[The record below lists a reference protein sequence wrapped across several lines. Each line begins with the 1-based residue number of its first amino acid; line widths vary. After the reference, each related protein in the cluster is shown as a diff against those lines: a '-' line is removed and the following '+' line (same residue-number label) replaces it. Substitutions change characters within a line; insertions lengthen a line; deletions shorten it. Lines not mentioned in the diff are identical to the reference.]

1 MPVIKMPDG
10 KYRQF
15 PDNMTEDQIGDI
27 ILSEFPDAGKGKDPS
42 LKENAISGARTFARS
57 ATLGLSDKASKY
69 GAMLINEIANADDQD
84 KVRFVNNII
93 RENTFRQRDED
104 EAWAKNNPASALAA
118 NIAGGIISP
127 ISKVGS
133 GFVGRGANLIDK
145 AARSA
150 AVGGVT
156 SGIYGAAGSNADNWA
171 GIAGDALNSAG
182 IGAAIGGAAPIVGYG
197 LQKGTKAGLNLIRR
211 STGKLKEIIK
221 KSPLSPLLNRSEGEI
236 EEGIAKLSNGAAD
249 RETLGAAITDGLDDE
264 LAAVNKYQKGLY
276 DKAYSGIDKT
286 APMSTANTEAMLD
299 ELKDEVTPT
308 GQKYLEKI
316 RKNLRIEKHVKDLQ
330 QRDFGGIKPSNLSE
344 NKAFLTTQNK
354 LQGGSLS
361 DINELV
367 NNKVKYN
374 LSERLTDNIDDV
386 TQYLKNAPAEKIKS
400 IKQNDLAGYKKLLD
414 EVINKEKIF
423 NPNFKVNDPMHLIK
437 DSARSK
443 YLHTMHDTLNFPNV
457 SSSGQVDGQLKE
469 YLIKK
474 YNNELGKDIYDTI
487 IKKDNVL
494 DTKFIKDKAADRVA
508 KWLDTSTRH
517 DATGGFNS
525 RVFTGNKANLATPSG
540 DLILPKLQDTVKDK
554 INYKLSGYATDNFDD
569 VAREL
574 KNIKPEL
581 IERLKGLSKDELKTL
596 AQKLADDEIKKGT
609 IKGIRDASKM
619 VAQNRGVYVHTLP
632 NTLSK
637 TDVATEQAVKGQVK
651 EYLIKKY
658 GNEIG
663 ETIYDTVIKKDGIL
677 DTKFVNNK
685 GHDEFVK
692 WLKNAIN
699 RDHQSTV
706 NEGSIVR
713 RPTGNTVNL
722 TTPSMQLRS
731 VSDNT
736 QTVKDKILDT
746 LNANKKVMAYPNI
759 RQLQSLK
766 SEIGGDVMRGTNTLN
781 SSQVGRI
788 YDAIKKD
795 IDKGVGSLG
804 AGALKKADR
813 FYRLQQKDGSITKTL
828 EGLLGAKS
836 DTIRA
841 SKVMNALNEK
851 TANFKV
857 IKALNRALNAEQ
869 IKDEGR
875 ALIRTQRDFNKLSRD
890 GKQFLYGDKLK
901 EAENLFNGALG
912 DRLFKAIDGAL
923 KKSAESNLL
932 TKNISDKTRQK
943 IITAA
948 IIGSLAK

>member
-1 MPVIKMPDG
+1 M
-10 KYRQF
+10 
-15 PDNMTEDQIGDI
+15 
-27 ILSEFPDAGKGKDPS
+27 
-42 LKENAISGARTFARS
+42 
-57 ATLGLSDKASKY
+57 
-69 GAMLINEIANADDQD
+69 
-84 KVRFVNNII
+84 
-93 RENTFRQRDED
+93 
-104 EAWAKNNPASALAA
+104 
-118 NIAGGIISP
+118 
-127 ISKVGS
+127 
-133 GFVGRGANLIDK
+133 
-145 AARSA
+145 
-150 AVGGVT
+150 
-156 SGIYGAAGSNADNWA
+156 
-171 GIAGDALNSAG
+171 
-182 IGAAIGGAAPIVGYG
+182 
-197 LQKGTKAGLNLIRR
+197 IRR

-264 LAAVNKYQKGLY
+264 LAAVNRYQKGLY

-299 ELKDEVTPT
+299 ELKDELTPT

-316 RKNLRIEKHVKDLQ
+316 RKNLRIEKHVKDTTTEKMRSQLKGSTG
-330 QRDFGGIKPSNLSE
+330 DPLGWNTV
-344 NKAFLTTQNK
+344 NLTTTRPASPEN
-354 LQGGSLS
+354 
-361 DINELV
+361 ITELNNIV
-367 NNKVKYN
+367 NNKIHY
-374 LSERLTDNIDDV
+374 
-386 TQYLKNAPAEKIKS
+386 KI
-400 IKQNDLAGYKKLLD
+400 
-414 EVINKEKIF
+414 
-423 NPNFKVNDPMHLIK
+423 
-437 DSARSK
+437 
-443 YLHTMHDTLNFPNV
+443 
-457 SSSGQVDGQLKE
+457 
-469 YLIKK
+469 
-474 YNNELGKDIYDTI
+474 
-487 IKKDNVL
+487 
-494 DTKFIKDKAADRVA
+494 
-508 KWLDTSTRH
+508 
-517 DATGGFNS
+517 
-525 RVFTGNKANLATPSG
+525 ANQS
-540 DLILPKLQDTVKDK
+540 V
-554 INYKLSGYATDNFDD
+554 DNFDD
-569 VAREL
+569 VASHL

-581 IERLKGLSKDELKTL
+581 IERLRNVNNDELKTL

-722 TTPSMQLRS
+722 TTPSMRLKS

-875 ALIRTQRDFNKLSRD
+875 ALIRTQRDFNKLSLD
-890 GKQFLYGDKLK
+890 GKRFLYGDKLK

>member
-1 MPVIKMPDG
+1 
-10 KYRQF
+10 
-15 PDNMTEDQIGDI
+15 
-27 ILSEFPDAGKGKDPS
+27 
-42 LKENAISGARTFARS
+42 
-57 ATLGLSDKASKY
+57 
-69 GAMLINEIANADDQD
+69 
-84 KVRFVNNII
+84 
-93 RENTFRQRDED
+93 
-104 EAWAKNNPASALAA
+104 
-118 NIAGGIISP
+118 
-127 ISKVGS
+127 
-133 GFVGRGANLIDK
+133 
-145 AARSA
+145 
-150 AVGGVT
+150 
-156 SGIYGAAGSNADNWA
+156 
-171 GIAGDALNSAG
+171 
-182 IGAAIGGAAPIVGYG
+182 

-276 DKAYSGIDKT
+276 DKAYSGIEKT

-316 RKNLRIEKHVKDLQ
+316 RKNLRIEKRVKDTTTEKMRSQLKGSTG
-330 QRDFGGIKPSNLSE
+330 DPLGWNTA
-344 NKAFLTTQNK
+344 NLTTTRPASPEN
-354 LQGGSLS
+354 
-361 DINELV
+361 ITELNNIV
-367 NNKVKYN
+367 NNKIHY
-374 LSERLTDNIDDV
+374 
-386 TQYLKNAPAEKIKS
+386 KI
-400 IKQNDLAGYKKLLD
+400 
-414 EVINKEKIF
+414 
-423 NPNFKVNDPMHLIK
+423 
-437 DSARSK
+437 
-443 YLHTMHDTLNFPNV
+443 
-457 SSSGQVDGQLKE
+457 
-469 YLIKK
+469 
-474 YNNELGKDIYDTI
+474 
-487 IKKDNVL
+487 
-494 DTKFIKDKAADRVA
+494 
-508 KWLDTSTRH
+508 
-517 DATGGFNS
+517 
-525 RVFTGNKANLATPSG
+525 ANQS
-540 DLILPKLQDTVKDK
+540 V
-554 INYKLSGYATDNFDD
+554 DNFDD
-569 VAREL
+569 VVNYL
-574 KNIKPEL
+574 KNITPTS
-581 IERLKGLSKDELKTL
+581 IEKLKHLTPDELKTL

-609 IKGIRDASKM
+609 IKGIRDAGKM
-619 VAQNRGVYVHTLP
+619 IVENRGNYVHTLP
-632 NTLSK
+632 TTLSK
-637 TDVATEQAVKGQVK
+637 TDVATEQLVKGELK

-658 GNEIG
+658 GNEVG
-663 ETIYDTVIKKDGIL
+663 NTVYDTVIKKNGIL
-677 DTKFVNNK
+677 DTKFVNDK
-685 GHDEFVK
+685 GNDSFIR
-692 WLKNAIN
+692 WLKHSIEK
-699 RDHQSTV
+699 DSMIPI
-706 NEGSIVR
+706 NEGSVAR
-713 RPTGNTVNL
+713 FPTGNTANL
-722 TTPSMQLRS
+722 TTPSVLRGS
-731 VSDNT
+731 VPSTTDIVNT
-736 QTVKDKILDT
+736 KVLNP
-746 LNANKKVMAYPNI
+746 LNANKRIMEYPNI

-890 GKQFLYGDKLK
+890 GKRFLYGDKLK